1 MPRCL
6 LQINYQYFK
15 DHEIKALWEWLQS
28 SGSKLLPIGVYGPL
42 PGKAYAV
49 ELDTDSLAGDA
60 AHWKQQSAGE
70 QHDRP
75 PFVQLPR
82 PFVVADRPLNIYLS
96 PMQHLWW
103 HISRRTTLRTD
114 ASVTQGPCTTLAW
127 PRYSC
132 RRRRP
137 ARTHA
142 SAAKADSEH
151 IWNLAVLSCDCSVY
165 LNKLATYV
173 SERINVAR
181 ARVSF
186 PRSARCLDHLILDNC
201 RL

>member
-1 MPRCL
+1 MPRPV

-70 QHDRP
+70 RHDRL
-75 PFVQLPR
+75 PFETTLAM
-82 PFVVADRPLNIYLS
+82 FVADRPLNMCVS

-103 HISRRTTLRTD
+103 HISRRTTPRTD
-114 ASVTQGPCTTLAW
+114 TSETQGPCTTLAW
-127 PRYSC
+127 PR
-132 RRRRP
+132 
-137 ARTHA
+137 
-142 SAAKADSEH
+142 
-151 IWNLAVLSCDCSVY
+151 
-165 LNKLATYV
+165 
-173 SERINVAR
+173 
-181 ARVSF
+181 
-186 PRSARCLDHLILDNC
+186 
-201 RL
+201 